1 MVVLFFS
8 FRNIPMSSSFSDF
21 KSFRKINFGNNG
33 ITGGGGGGN
42 EIELIPK
49 NNKIINFIFKLIIW
63 FFSFESGSI

>member
-1 MVVLFFS
+1 
-8 FRNIPMSSSFSDF
+8 MSSSFSDF

-49 NNKIINFIFKLIIW
+49 NNKIINFIFKLII
-63 FFSFESGSI
+63 